1 MSGINR
7 PSDFPGWSAV
17 FPEGAPCPGVL
28 LLLDFDGTLSEIV
41 PSPETAVLRPGNAR
55 SLQMLSRKPGST
67 VGIISGRALDDVA
80 NRVGLPE
87 LVYAGNHGM
96 EIQGPGFQYLHPDV
110 LGIVPHLSET
120 ASLLRLGLSEIP
132 GAQLEDKTI
141 TLTVHYRQVPA
152 QYHEQVQSMVNA
164 VTYPE
169 VADRRYRLTH
179 AKSAIEV
186 RPAVDWHKG
195 RALEFIRS
203 RLAPGAYPIYI
214 GDDRT
219 DEDAFRAAQAAGG
232 CGVFVGPAGAVTDAR
247 YRLESPAAVSAA
259 LADLALL

>member
-1 MSGINR
+1 MTGINR
-7 PSDFPGWSAV
+7 PSDFPGWPAV
-17 FPEGAPCPGVL
+17 FPEGVPCPGVL

-41 PSPETAVLRPGNAR
+41 PDPDSAVLRLGNAR
-55 SLQMLSRKPGST
+55 SLRLLSNRPGFT
-67 VGIISGRALDDVA
+67 VGIISGRALDDVT

-110 LGIVPHLSET
+110 SGIVPHLSTT
-120 ASLLRLGLSEIP
+120 ASLLRRSLTEIP

-141 TLTVHYRQVPA
+141 TLTVHYRRVPA
-152 QYHEQVQSMVNA
+152 DYHECIQSMVNA
-164 VTYPE
+164 ATYAG
-169 VADRRYRLTH
+169 VADGRYRLTY
-179 AKSAIEV
+179 AKAAIEV

-214 GDDRT
+214 GDDHT

-232 CGVFVGPAGAVTDAR
+232 CGVFVGPAGASTDAR
-247 YRLESPAAVSAA
+247 YRLESPEDVSLA
-259 LADLALL
+259 LADLASL

>member
-1 MSGINR
+1 MTGINR

-17 FPEGAPCPGVL
+17 FPEGVPYPGVL

-41 PSPETAVLRPGNAR
+41 LSPDAAVLRPTNAR
-55 SLQMLSRKPGST
+55 SLQTLSRKPGYT
-67 VGIISGRALDDVA
+67 VGIISGRALDDVT
-80 NRVGLPE
+80 NRVGLPA

-96 EIQGPGFQYLHPDV
+96 EIKGPGFQYLHPDASE
-110 LGIVPHLSET
+110 IVPCLAET
-120 ASLLRLGLSEIP
+120 ASLLRRSLTEIP

-141 TLTVHYRQVPA
+141 TLTVHYRQAPA
-152 QYHEQVQSMVNA
+152 QYHEEIQSVVSA
-164 VTYPE
+164 VTNPG
-169 VADRRYRLTH
+169 VVNGRYRLTY
-179 AKSAIEV
+179 AKAAIEV

-232 CGVFVGPAGAVTDAR
+232 CGVFVGSAGAVTDAR
-247 YRLESPAAVSAA
+247 YRLESPEAVSAA
-259 LADLALL
+259 LAGLALL